1 MVVMDEST
9 LELLSRAVDED
20 LDQEEASFLERRLER
35 EPELSEQLASLH
47 ASREAV
53 ARLAA
58 TMEPPASLD
67 RMLVPLRRSS
77 PPERPLPRWWLAVAA
92 AVVVVGF
99 GVAYQLGREHT
110 TTTPSLQALRDA
122 AKTPVPER
130 PEYFQLRPLPTSSI
144 PEDERPVGARERLLA
159 TPDRMPDTGPGE
171 PLVVV
176 GPLPWASPPAGRL
189 TVATGRTVLVAAVPH
204 AAACGPAPLEIEL
217 AVVNGVVVTARVV
230 GSLPDDDAAACA
242 AALVGATVDGFAD
255 GTHHGQLQLD
265 PAGVVPGR

>member
-1 MVVMDEST
+1 MVMMDEPT

-20 LDQEEASFLERRLER
+20 LDHDEASRLERRLER
-35 EPELSEQLASLH
+35 EPELAGQLASLR
-47 ASREAV
+47 ASRDAV
-53 ARLAA
+53 GRLADA
-58 TMEPPASLD
+58 MAPPADLD

-77 PPERPLPRWWLAVAA
+77 PPERPLPRWSLAVAA
-92 AVVVVGF
+92 AVVAVGL
-99 GVAYQLGREHT
+99 GVAYHLGRGHAPP
-110 TTTPSLQALRDA
+110 TPSLQALRNA

-130 PEYFQLRPLPTSSI
+130 PEYFQLRPLPTSTV

-204 AAACGPAPLEIEL
+204 VAACGSTPLEVEL
-217 AVVNGVVVTARVV
+217 TVVDGVVASARIV
-230 GSLPDDDAAACA
+230 GGLSDDDAAACA
-242 AALVGATVDGFAD
+242 AALLGATVDGFAD
-255 GTHHGQLQLD
+255 GTYRGQLQVD
-265 PAGVVPGR
+265 PADVSVDR

>member
-1 MVVMDEST
+1 MVVMDEPT

-20 LDQEEASFLERRLER
+20 LDHEEASRLERRLER
-35 EPELSEQLASLH
+35 EPELAEQLASLR

-53 ARLAA
+53 GRLADA
-58 TMEPPASLD
+58 MEPPADLD
-67 RMLVPLRRSS
+67 RLLVPLRRSS
-77 PPERPLPRWWLAVAA
+77 PPESPLPRWWLAVAA
-92 AVVVVGF
+92 AVVAVGL
-99 GVAYQLGREHT
+99 GVAYQLGREHAPP
-110 TTTPSLQALRDA
+110 TPSLQALRDA

-130 PEYFQLRPLPTSSI
+130 PEYFQLRPLPTSVI

-204 AAACGPAPLEIEL
+204 VAACGSTPLEVEL
-217 AVVNGVVVTARVV
+217 AVRHGVIAAARIV
-230 GSLPDDDAAACA
+230 GGLSEDDAAACA
-242 AALVGATVDGFAD
+242 AALIGAVVDGFAD
-255 GTHHGQLQLD
+255 GTYHGQMQVD
-265 PAGVVPGR
+265 PTGVAPGR